1 MILQRTSG
9 YLIPA
14 NSIYTKRKIL
24 QKIARD
30 FIKHEANERYQQNLI
45 LYRVSFP
52 NSGAK
57 PNWCPHNDAITK
69 YSQKFIFG
77 GKLFFTFPVRNRGG
91 VAGTF
96 L

>member
-24 QKIARD
+24 QNIARD

-45 LYRVSFP
+45 LY
-52 NSGAK
+52 K
-57 PNWCPHNDAITK
+57 D
-69 YSQKFIFG
+69 
-77 GKLFFTFPVRNRGG
+77 
-91 VAGTF
+91 
-96 L
+96 